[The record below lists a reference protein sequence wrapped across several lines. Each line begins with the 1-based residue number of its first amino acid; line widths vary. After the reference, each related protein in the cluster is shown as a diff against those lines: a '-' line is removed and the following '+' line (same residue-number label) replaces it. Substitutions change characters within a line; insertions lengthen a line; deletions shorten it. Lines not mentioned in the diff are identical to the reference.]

1 MSGLVWFINP
11 IKSFS
16 DHAHFG
22 RLEVSLVGGLHD
34 DKMCQSWPGNFLA
47 NYANKKKKKKKRLL
61 KMRCEAGLHDQVEN
75 ANHFQIT
82 YGIAVNIKAVE
93 TDQLPFLK

>member
-1 MSGLVWFINP
+1 MSGLVPFINP

-22 RLEVSLVGGLHD
+22 RLEVSLVGGLRD
-34 DKMCQSWPGNFLA
+34 DKMYQSWPGNFLA
-47 NYANKKKKKKKRLL
+47 KYANKKKKKTLF

-93 TDQLPFLK
+93 IDQLPFLK